1 MKKFLATT
9 ITLTTLLFLCQ
20 FTLSAQSDAFK
31 TGKNL
36 DIQYSILRE
45 IAMTYVDSVKMDKLI
60 ETGIHAMLSTL
71 DPYSVWIPEEDDEEI
86 ERMTIGSYG
95 GVGAIIQKLP
105 SGNVLVSEPYF
116 GSPSDKAG
124 MVPGDQILAVDGVS
138 VLDITINECSSRMK
152 GEAGTSV
159 VLTIL
164 KIRGGDTVDIKLT
177 RERIR
182 VSDILYSGIIQ
193 DSIGYIV
200 YNEFSND
207 GYKEFIKALEQLQAT
222 GKMKRL
228 IVDLRGNGGGLME
241 EAINVV
247 SQFVPKGT
255 LAVSS
260 RGKIEYMNEEYHT
273 KLTPLSETLPLMV
286 MVNSGSASSSEI
298 VAGALQDMDRAVI
311 AGSRTFGKG
320 LIQNLRNVGY
330 NTSLK
335 LTTGKYY
342 TPSGRCVQAIDYSNR
357 NEDGSVGYI
366 PDSLRQEFKTKNGRS
381 VYDGGGIMP
390 DIETEGEYFSR
401 PLVAMVYSGIVSDFA
416 IKYFGENISIAAP
429 GKFSMSDADYEE
441 FIKYAV
447 EKDFDSRTY
456 VEIEFERV
464 LSSAK
469 REGLYELNQSY
480 FDDLK
485 SKISMD
491 KETFLRKMRNEIQP
505 VVEQEIVHKYYYA
518 TGAAE
523 YGIRGDK
530 QLKAAIEK
538 WNEVKLNEL

>member
-9 ITLTTLLFLCQ
+9 ITLTTLLFWCQ

-71 DPYSVWIPEEDDEEI
+71 DPYSVWIPEEDDEEL

-138 VLDITINECSSRMK
+138 DLDMTINECSSRMK

-164 KIRGGDTVDIKLT
+164 KIRGGDTVDVKLT

-228 IVDLRGNGGGLME
+228 IIDLRGNGGGLME
-241 EAINVV
+241 EAISVV

-260 RGKIEYMNEEYHT
+260 RGKVEYMNEEYHT
-273 KLTPLSETLPLMV
+273 KLAPFSETLPLMV

-390 DIETEGEYFSR
+390 DIEIEGEYFSR

-416 IKYFGENISIAAP
+416 IKYFGENVSIAAP

-469 REGLYELNQSY
+469 REGLYELNKSY

-530 QLKAAIEK
+530 QLMTAIEK
-538 WNEVKLNEL
+538 WGEVKLNEL